1 MTKEVL
7 VCVSSS
13 IEETDTPGEVTELEI
28 RVPGTY
34 YSKNGKHYVLFEEQE
49 GSDASM
55 KVTTRLIL
63 HPGYL
68 DMKKTGY
75 LDTAMLFEEGRDSIT
90 YYAAPY
96 GKVLMGIAT
105 QSYQLEEEEQI
116 ITAKVQYT
124 LSVNYE
130 LVSKHALT
138 VTIRGRG

>member
-13 IEETDTPGEVTELEI
+13 IEEADTPGEATELEI

-49 GSDASM
+49 GADVSM

-63 HPGYL
+63 HPEYL
-68 DMKKTGY
+68 DMKKSGY
-75 LDTAMLFEEGRDSIT
+75 LDTAMLFEEGRDNVS

-96 GKVLMGIAT
+96 GKVLMSVAT
-105 QSYQLEEEEQI
+105 QSYKLDEQEQL
-116 ITAKVQYT
+116 ITAKVKYT

-138 VTIRGRG
+138 VAIKGRG